1 MASGRAPVLLGA
13 GQRTVRPGEAAV
25 GALPLEGASD
35 PLALLEAAAR
45 AAAED
50 AGLGPAVFEALD
62 TIGLVESLGWAP
74 QNGPRLLAERLGAHP
89 QRELVTGIGGDTPL
103 VLVNHVAR
111 AILRGEIE
119 LALLG
124 GTHVIR
130 TLRSARAKGVQL
142 QLPTGG
148 EGRPTAVSESKP
160 GTTKREQGYG
170 LAFPVTIY
178 PLFENALRARRGLDL
193 DEHRRRMGALM
204 EPFTRVAAAN
214 PHAWFPV
221 ARSAEELV
229 KVTGENRMVAFPY
242 PKYLNAVIETDQAA
256 AVLMASSDAA
266 RRLGLRAERLVHWWG
281 GAQAVEE
288 PWFPTERPD
297 FAACPALRR
306 AAGDALAEAGV
317 AISGV
322 DHLDFYSCFPVAVE
336 MACELLGIP
345 EDDPRGLTVTGGLPY
360 AGGPGNDYCMHALA
374 AMVERVRARGG
385 VGLVTGNGWYL
396 TKHSAAVVASHPG
409 GRGGAPPAPEPVP
422 APAPIVF
429 ADEAEGE
436 GTLETY
442 TVTYGRAGAPEHGV
456 AVGRLADGRR
466 FLAEVPGDAAQLEAF
481 AAREEVGRRGRVTHR
496 DGRNRFE
503 PA

>member
-1 MASGRAPVLLGA
+1 
-13 GQRTVRPGEAAV
+13 
-25 GALPLEGASD
+25 
-35 PLALLEAAAR
+35 
-45 AAAED
+45 
-50 AGLGPAVFEALD
+50 
-62 TIGLVESLGWAP
+62 
-74 QNGPRLLAERLGAHP
+74 
-89 QRELVTGIGGDTPL
+89 
-103 VLVNHVAR
+103 VNHVAR
-111 AILRGEIE
+111 AIERGEID

-130 TLRSARAKGVQL
+130 TLRTARAKGVQL
-142 QLPTGG
+142 PLPTGG

-160 GTTKREQGYG
+160 GTSKREEAYG
-170 LAFPVTIY
+170 LAFPVSIY
-178 PLFENALRARRGLDL
+178 PLFENALRARRALDL

-229 KVTGENRMVAFPY
+229 KVTGENRMIAFPY

-256 AVLMASSDAA
+256 AVLMASDEAA
-266 RRLGLRAERLVHWWG
+266 RRLGLRDDRLVHWWG
-281 GAQAVEE
+281 GAEAVES
-288 PWFPTERPD
+288 PWFPTERAD
-297 FAACPALRR
+297 FADCPALRL

-317 AISGV
+317 AIRDV
-322 DHLDFYSCFPVAVE
+322 DHLDLYSCFPVAVE
-336 MACELLGIP
+336 MACELLGIA

-360 AGGPGNDYCMHALA
+360 AGGPGNAYCLHALA

-396 TKHSAAVVASHPG
+396 TKHSASVVASRP
-409 GRGGAPPAPEPVP
+409 RERAAPAERAPAPPAAPPV
-422 APAPIVF
+422 VF
-429 ADEAEGE
+429 AEEAAGE

-442 TVTYGRAGAPEHGV
+442 TVLYDRAGAPERGI
-456 AVGRLADGRR
+456 AVGRLADDRR
-466 FLAEVPGDAAQLEAF
+466 FLAEVRGDTARLEAF
-481 AAREEVGRRGRVTHR
+481 VAREAVGRRGTLTHR